1 MDAEENEER
10 NEYDGKIYKQAPIKG
25 VPSHSRK
32 PRNEG
37 QRTRRCNGI

>member
-25 VPSHSRK
+25 VPSHSRSPNPTEERGTK
-32 PRNEG
+32 NA
-37 QRTRRCNGI
+37 